1 LGNPGRAS
9 EEMKNWQT
17 KIEIEISKNPNLT
30 QEIRE
35 EEVAERKAEYLILLK
50 IPPVTR
56 STP

>member
-1 LGNPGRAS
+1 MGNPGRAS

-35 EEVAERKAEYLILLK
+35 EEVAERKAEYLIL
-50 IPPVTR
+50 
-56 STP
+56 